1 MGTVG
6 CGTINVLSR
15 NSSEITRR
23 AGREIIVKRIAVKD
37 ITKQR
42 NIDMGAVEITDDAYS
57 LINDPDIAII
67 VELIGGES
75 PVYDYFV
82 QSLRNGKHVVT
93 ANKELIANRGNEL
106 FKLAQKH
113 SVVIAFEAAVGGGI
127 SIIKALREGLTGNRI
142 QSLVGIINGTSNF
155 ILSGMKEKQC
165 SFEEMLAEAQELGY
179 AEAAPAFDVEG
190 VDAAHKLAILAAV
203 AYGIPLQLN
212 GVYQEGISNVTCEDM
227 QYADELGFEI
237 KPMAITTR
245 SDAGIEMRVHPCL
258 VPQKRL
264 IANVNGV
271 MNAILVTGDAVGPT
285 LYYGAGAGSEP
296 TASAVVADLVD
307 VVRTLTTDPENRVPH
322 LAFQPNSLTEIP
334 IIPMKNACTSYY
346 LRMNAVNRAG
356 VLAEITKILG
366 DLQISIE
373 SVIQKGSGENEE
385 VLPVVMVTQNTVE
398 HKMNLALQKIQEYS
412 MVVGDITRIRM
423 ETMA

>member
-37 ITKQR
+37 IAKQR
-42 NIDMGAVEITDDAYS
+42 NVDMGAVEITDDAYS
-57 LINDPDIAII
+57 VINDPDIAII

-82 QSLRNGKHVVT
+82 QSLQKGKHVVT

-179 AEAAPAFDVEG
+179 AEADPVFDVEG
-190 VDAAHKLAILAAV
+190 VDAAHKLTILAAV
-203 AYGIPLQLN
+203 AYGVPLQLN
-212 GVYQEGISNVTCEDM
+212 GVYQEGISSVTSQDM

-245 SDAGIEMRVHPCL
+245 NDAGIEMRVHPCL

-334 IIPMKNACTSYY
+334 IVPIKDACTSYY

-385 VLPVVMVTQNTVE
+385 MLPVVMVTQNTVE

-423 ETMA
+423 ENMA